1 MVKSNEN
8 PLIFTNAKPLEQQG
22 ESCEFLDEFYGQYFM
37 ARRKGILGDN
47 HKKVG
52 VQCACMMKQELIRN
66 PH

>member
-22 ESCEFLDEFYGQYFM
+22 ESCEFLMNFM
-37 ARRKGILGDN
+37 ANIFMAQRKGILSDN